1 MSVDPETRAVYDRK
15 AEDYA
20 RMVRSEKPS
29 GALAEFIGL
38 MPPGA
43 RVLDLGCGPADAAA
57 AMRDAGL
64 RPDAI
69 DASPGMVEIANR
81 THDIGARCATFDD
94 LTEEAA
100 YAGVWA
106 SFSLL
111 HAARDDLPRHL
122 AAIARSL
129 VDGGHLTIGMKVGE
143 GGGRDS
149 LGRFY
154 VYVGVAELEGML
166 HDAGLSVLSKREGAE
181 RGMAGTIDPHVIM
194 LARKTADG

>member
-20 RMVRSEKPS
+20 QMVRTGKPS
-29 GALAEFIGL
+29 GSLSEFIAM
-38 MPPGA
+38 MPSGG
-43 RVLDLGCGPADAAA
+43 RVLDLGCGPGDAAA

-69 DASPGMVEIANR
+69 DASPAMVDLANR
-81 THDIGARCATFDD
+81 THDLTARCATFDD
-94 LTEEAA
+94 LDTEDA
-100 YAGVWA
+100 YSGVWA

-111 HAARDDLPRHL
+111 HAARVDLPRHL
-122 AAIARSL
+122 AAIGRSL
-129 VDGGHLTIGMKVGE
+129 VDGGYLTIGMKVGE
-143 GGGRDS
+143 GDGRDT

-166 HDAGLSVLSKREGAE
+166 RDAGLTVLSAREGEE
-181 RGMAGTIDPHVIM
+181 RGLAGTLDPYVIM